1 MVFSS
6 SLFLFIFLP
15 IVLLGYYFSNDKAK
29 NIWLLLSSIIFYSWG
44 EPKYVI
50 IMLFSIVINYI
61 LGIMISRYEHIV
73 IRKSLLFLAVI
84 FDIGILI
91 AFKYTNFIVNNLNSV
106 FKTNIM
112 IKDIA
117 LPIGISFFTF
127 QILSYI
133 IDVYRENV
141 KAQKNILKLG
151 LYISFFPQLIAG
163 PIVRYIDIEEQ
174 LDKREI
180 TLSQTYAGVKRF
192 MLGFTKKV
200 LIADTVAQAADLA
213 YGLQNISGVLA
224 WIGGVAYML
233 QIYYDFSGY
242 SDMAIGMG
250 KMFGFDFMENFN
262 YPYISKSIKEFWR
275 RWHISLSIWFRDY
288 VYIPLG
294 GSRCSKFETNR
305 NLLIVFALTGI
316 WHGASWN
323 FVFWGLYYGIFLL
336 LERTLLGNIL
346 KKIPVAFQ
354 HLYTLIIVYVGWIFF
369 RADSITSA
377 FHYIKGLFLFNE
389 ASWNLARQYFNLELI
404 FFMIVGILFAAPI
417 FSRIEKKCNKA
428 VLDSMIIIMFII
440 SILWLVGR
448 GFSPFLYFRF

>member
-15 IVLLGYYFSNDKAK
+15 IVLLGYYFSNDKVK

-61 LGIMISRYEHIV
+61 LGIMISRYEHIA
-73 IRKSLLFLAVI
+73 IRKSLIFLTVI

-163 PIVRYIDIEEQ
+163 PIVRYIDIEKQ
-174 LDKREI
+174 LDKREM
-180 TLSQTYAGVKRF
+180 TLNQTYVGIKRF

-200 LIADTVAQAADLA
+200 LIADTLAQAANLA

-224 WIGGVAYML
+224 WIGGAAYML

-294 GSRCSKFETNR
+294 GSRYSKFKTNR

-323 FVFWGLYYGIFLL
+323 FVFWGLYYGILLL
-336 LERTLLGNIL
+336 LERTFLENIL
-346 KKIPVAFQ
+346 KKIPIVFQ

-404 FFMIVGILFAAPI
+404 FFMILGILFTAPI

-428 VLDSMIIIMFII
+428 VLDSIIIIMFII